1 MRQELIKG
9 DRVQP
14 ITVCNSL
21 EGCIEKPEFYQ
32 QFNGV
37 VMGSAL
43 TNLKISISQDM
54 VDSGQRKIVEEI
66 VLQKFR
72 DFECF
77 SLSQFVSKMR
87 ENLDPDIF
95 LRIHFVNSITFDRQ
109 IQFAH
114 SIDDEIKR
122 REQIME
128 AHQVR
133 KKQSFL
139 DLATSFTC
147 HHALPTKNK
156 DLINVNDKN
165 IRLQTRVDHLQK
177 ITKEFL
183 VKNLHLNQKHE
194 QEKKKLREELEN
206 KKKELL
212 THLEKIKEL

>member
-1 MRQELIKG
+1 M
-9 DRVQP
+9 
-14 ITVCNSL
+14 
-21 EGCIEKPEFYQ
+21 
-32 QFNGV
+32 
-37 VMGSAL
+37 
-43 TNLKISISQDM
+43 
-54 VDSGQRKIVEEI
+54 
-66 VLQKFR
+66 LQKFR

-77 SLSQFVSKMR
+77 SLSQFVNKMR
-87 ENLDPDIF
+87 ENLDPEVF
-95 LRIHFVNSITFDRQ
+95 LRIHFINSITFDRQ

-114 SIDDEIKR
+114 SIDEEIKR

-139 DLATSFTC
+139 DLVTSFTC
-147 HHALPTKNK
+147 QHALPTKNK

-194 QEKKKLREELEN
+194 KEKKALKEELES
-206 KKKELL
+206 KKQEVIQQLEQLKE
-212 THLEKIKEL
+212 I